1 MTYRRKRVLVCAPQS
16 DVKKYCFDE
25 WAENVKNFTYPYYD
39 VFLADNSLTK
49 DFSEYIKSIGFNSIN
64 ITNEENKDSVLS
76 RVATSHELCR
86 QYAMRNNYDYIL
98 HLETDVFPPI
108 DIIEQ
113 LMAEKKP
120 VIGALYQLSDNEA
133 RVPMLNR
140 ISSDVDDYRVA
151 IYGGYNNFM
160 ITGKPVKTLSVG
172 LGCILISRPV
182 FSKFPFRNIKGA
194 SWFPDV
200 VWINDVYAKKVP
212 IYAHTGII
220 CRHKNSNWG
229 VFGKDYK

>member
-1 MTYRRKRVLVCAPQS
+1 MKYRTPRVLVCGPQA

-25 WAENVKNFTYPYYD
+25 WAENVNNFTYPNYD

-49 DFSEYIKSIGFNSIN
+49 DFSEYIKTKGFKCIN
-64 ITNEENKDSVLS
+64 ITTEDNKDSVLK

-86 QYAMRNNYDYIL
+86 QYALRNNYNYIL

-108 DIIEQ
+108 DIIER
-113 LMAEKKP
+113 LLFEGKGIIAG
-120 VIGALYQLSDNEA
+120 VYQLSDDDA

-140 ISSDVDDYRVA
+140 ISSHSDEYRVA

-160 ITGKPVKTLSVG
+160 FDGKINKTLSAG
-172 LGCILISRPV
+172 LGCVLIKRKI
-182 FSKFPFRNIKGA
+182 FERFEFRHIEGA

-200 VWINDVYAKKVP
+200 VWINDLYRAGIP
-212 IYAHTGII
+212 YYAHTGII
-220 CRHKNSNWG
+220 CRHKNSFWG
-229 VFGKDYK
+229 EFGKDFK